1 MIIHGMGTRA
11 RRTLAV
17 IGVAVG
23 MAACSRDTL
32 LEVETPDQITPDQ
45 ANSPAGAAALR
56 VAAIGNF
63 ATFYAGDVGGS
74 FHGLAITSGLLADEI
89 ESARGGT
96 EHVDSRALNEAVQPL
111 NNTWSFVGQAHTQLI
126 RAIKALDEFAPE
138 GTAAEAATKATQI
151 AQLYAL
157 RGMLYVLV
165 GESYCNGMPL
175 GNANDLDPATTLYTN
190 AELFEAALTLFDS
203 AAAIAGNTTADQ
215 PIRNLIAVGRG
226 RALVDLD
233 RYADAAAEVAAV
245 PTDFS
250 YDVTYSATSIVNS
263 LYNWMFGTLNYAPAD
278 REGGNGL
285 DFVSAQ
291 DPRVTVVR
299 DAAGNATRRNGQDG
313 LPHYVQSVFT
323 RGEQPIPLATGVE
336 ARLIEAEAALEAGNS
351 AAYLE
356 KLNDARANAG
366 VAGLDPLS
374 DPGTEAARLDQ
385 LFRERG
391 FWFWG
396 TAHRVGDL
404 RRLVRQ
410 YGRAPESVWPT
421 GPYFK
426 GGAYGDEQ
434 NLVPS
439 QAERNNPDYTGCA
452 NRDP

>member
-165 GESYCNGMPL
+165 GESYCNGVPL